1 MQFSSES
8 PGQRLALV
16 EGVVSS
22 PPPPWLPLS
31 VVGGDSV
38 NVEASVAGGGALVVV
53 QTLGQIKYHHQG

>member
-16 EGVVSS
+16 GGVVSS
-22 PPPPWLPLS
+22 PRPPWLPLA

-38 NVEASVAGGGALVVV
+38 NVEASVAGGALVVV